1 MGAFPPSLY
10 LYLSLYPSST
20 HSFLCHTIS
29 CASVKVYLKY
39 ISHGCTHTPTG
50 THTHVRTAAKLHCP
64 AAYWVCNLAQV
75 KLWNSFH
82 FLSLATNSTSQR
94 ANDSRATLSV
104 SLSLPCP
111 PSLTLWFINFLMNK
125 RIIDWQGMKN
135 GIGKG
140 RMGEQGSV
148 ACFVVCF
155 LPYLALPGLCC
166 FTLRTMRR
174 MSNVVCLPR
183 VELSL
188 PQLPSAAST

>member
-1 MGAFPPSLY
+1 MKWGRSLPLSISISLCIPLQLTPFCATQFPVRVSK
-10 LYLSLYPSST
+10 SIWST
-20 HSFLCHTIS
+20 LVTVAHTLPQ
-29 CASVKVYLKY
+29 A
-39 ISHGCTHTPTG
+39 
-50 THTHVRTAAKLHCP
+50 HTHVRTPAKLHCP

-104 SLSLPCP
+104 PLSCP

-155 LPYLALPGLCC
+155 LPFLALPGLCC